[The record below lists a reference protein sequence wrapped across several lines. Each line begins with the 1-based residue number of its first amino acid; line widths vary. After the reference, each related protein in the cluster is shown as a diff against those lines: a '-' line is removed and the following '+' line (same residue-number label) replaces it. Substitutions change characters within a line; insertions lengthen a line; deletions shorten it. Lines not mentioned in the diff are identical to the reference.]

1 MVAARRQ
8 TSTFYVVGC
17 GGLRCGW
24 LHYVLRSG
32 FRQEADEE
40 EKEEEEDEQKK
51 DEPRLS
57 A

>member
-1 MVAARRQ
+1 VVAARRQ